1 MDKDRSGM
9 SGLQTHVASTLAYV
23 AWWISG
29 LIVLLLK
36 PSDRVVRFHAMQSI
50 VVFGTATILIIVFS
64 TIASIFSLPLWGG
77 VLVAGTIVF
86 TVLWALV
93 LAFSMVLWILLT
105 VKTYQREQILVP
117 LAGDLSFWLL
127 DRFGMQGPERGA
139 MAFHGL
145 TGDESRERDRSRRHR
160 RRGDSAAGRAI
171 GSIAVIVW
179 SIFLFVLFNFY
190 SEYIAFYHSTTI
202 GGVTQL
208 LRYPIMTAALARV
221 LPIFNLALALNVL
234 GHILVL
240 AWNRY
245 LIKEAVEVV
254 VHVLG
259 FIVAVLFLWVF
270 PFDFSELPVEGLRTA
285 MPTVTIVILILI
297 IVGNVI
303 ETIVHSVRFVRGV
316 VVR

>member
-1 MDKDRSGM
+1 MDKDKSGV

-23 AWWISG
+23 GWWVSG
-29 LIVLLLK
+29 LILLLLK
-36 PSDRVVRFHAMQSI
+36 PNDRVVRFHAMQSI
-50 VVFGTATILIIVFS
+50 VVFGTATILIIVLS
-64 TIASIFSLPLWGG
+64 TIAFIFSFPFWGG
-77 VLVAGTIVF
+77 VLMAGTIVF
-86 TVLWALV
+86 TILWALV
-93 LAFSMVLWILLT
+93 LAFSVVLWILLM

-117 LAGDLSFWLL
+117 LAGELSFWLL
-127 DRFGMQGPERGA
+127 DRFGMQGPERDA

-145 TGDESRERDRSRRHR
+145 TGDESRHRDRSRRH

-190 SEYIAFYHSTTI
+190 AEYIAFYHSTTV

-208 LRYPIMTAALARV
+208 LRYPIMTAELARV
-221 LPIFNLALALNVL
+221 LPIFNLTLALNVL

-245 LIKEAVEVV
+245 LVKEAVEVV
-254 VHVLG
+254 LHVLG
-259 FIVAVLFLWVF
+259 LIVAILFLWVF
-270 PFDFSELPVEGLRTA
+270 PFDFSELPVAGLRTA
-285 MPTVTIVILILI
+285 LPTVTIVILILV

-303 ETIVHSVRFVRGV
+303 ETIVHSLRFVRGI